1 MDIVIP
7 YFHKALDVVVE
18 VLSPYVDK
26 KQLDI
31 SCVWLRQNDRTVIL
45 STLGALTLATLYFSL
60 SGGKSGD
67 KKGKG
72 DKSRERKSYKVK
84 VKKEKVI
91 PVDPVVQAYKTITDV
106 KNQLQETFIPQVDKL
121 EQDVEAERNS
131 SSPIDPTNS
140 GEKKSNYKD
149 STQYRFLYLN
159 ESLLKLLMRLDAI
172 EPNGVEDIR
181 KQRKATI
188 NEVQVQCRRLDALG
202 SYVSKR

>member
-60 SGGKSGD
+60 SGGKSGG